1 MKDQDLV
8 VTMLKDTDKILE
20 ADTSGDEYI
29 RSARQYVDTALLLL
43 AAARRRDVGER
54 QEAKDEPE
62 ECRYPVPTQVK
73 FYLDGEWKG
82 GIAYRDEIICGCCGG
97 IQELSEFEDDEVV
110 DYESWISI
118 SDEIIGGDD
127 LND

>member
-8 VTMLKDTDKILE
+8 VAMLKDTDKILE

-43 AAARRRDVGER
+43 AAARRREVGEK
-54 QEAKDEPE
+54 QEAKAAPE
-62 ECRYPVPTQVK
+62 ECRYPIPKQVK
-73 FYLDGEWKG
+73 FRLDGEWKG

-97 IQELSEFEDDEVV
+97 IQELSKFADDEVV
-110 DYESWISI
+110 DYEVWISI
-118 SDEIIGGDD
+118 SDEIIGGDELD
-127 LND
+127 D